1 MWIKLH
7 TKLLNWEW
15 YSDIN
20 TTRLFIHCL
29 LKANYKDKMWHGI
42 KIERSS
48 FVTSLQNL
56 SEETGLTVQQTRTA
70 LDKLISTGNIT
81 NKSYTKYRVISIVNY
96 DMYQENNRQDN
107 KQITDKQQ
115 TEQQQHQNI
124 EYTEYIKKEK
134 INKKEK
140 KFIKPTLEELKI
152 YIQEK
157 SLNVD
162 AEGFID
168 YYDGNGWKVGR
179 NSMKDWKATVRNWNR
194 RSSNQKFK
202 KIEQSP
208 SWYGKD
214 ITEDKAS
221 EDEIKELEAR
231 LK

>member
-1 MWIKLH
+1 MWVKLH

-42 KIERSS
+42 EIKRGSY
-48 FVTSLQNL
+48 VTSLPNL

-81 NKSYTKYRVISIVNY
+81 NKSHTKYRVISIVNY

-107 KQITDKQQ
+107 KQTTDKQQ

-140 KFIKPTLEELKI
+140 KFTKPTLEELKK

-168 YYDGNGWKVGR
+168 YYDGNGWKVGH
-179 NSMKDWKATVRNWNR
+179 NPMKDWKATVRNWSR
-194 RSSNQKFK
+194 RSSNKHL
-202 KIEQSP
+202 KIEQTP
-208 SWYGKD
+208 SWYGRD
-214 ITEDKAS
+214 IKEEKAS
-221 EDEIKELEAR
+221 KEEIKELEAR